1 MSGLVRV
8 SPYDRTTA
16 VPPRG
21 DEWFPVGADQPTVWP
36 SDDVL
41 TTFVTGD
48 SGIPVVDADGSV
60 LATVVAADNCIYSR
74 HSWLA
79 LRMLLDASLWQ
90 APGSTTYSRPPLLI
104 RRTPTKPLGMIPRA
118 PASLTPAQEAL
129 AEIRSVSALTNE
141 EIAPL
146 AGVSRRSVQ
155 AWVAGESIS
164 ARKEQRLRA
173 LLDAIRDLD
182 ASDPKRTRRRLFDH
196 MRGNVSTYDLL
207 AEGRFNEAVN
217 LAADRRTATAS
228 PAQTQSQDLAA
239 QLDHHE
245 GHIELPPER
254 LNRRFS
260 GRLRR

>member
-8 SPYDRTTA
+8 SPYDRTSA

-36 SDDVL
+36 SDNYGL

-48 SGIPVVDADGSV
+48 SGIPVVDANGSV
-60 LATVVAADNCIYSR
+60 MATFVAADNCIYSW

-79 LRMLLDASLWQ
+79 LRMLLNASFWQ
-90 APGSTTYSRPPLLI
+90 VPGSTTNSRPPLFI
-104 RRTPTKPLGMIPRA
+104 RRTPRMPVGIPRA
-118 PASLTPAQEAL
+118 PASLTSAQEAL
-129 AEIRSVSALTNE
+129 AEIRAISALTNE

-146 AGVSRRSVQ
+146 AGVSRRSIQ

-182 ASDPKRTRRRLFDH
+182 ASNPQGTRRRLFDH
-196 MRGNVSTYDLL
+196 LRGNVSAYDLL

-217 LAADRRTATAS
+217 LAVDRRTATAS
-228 PAQTQSQDLAA
+228 PARTQSQDLAA
-239 QLDHHE
+239 QLDHYE
-245 GHIELPPER
+245 GHIDLPTER